1 MARPGSHDVI
11 GWVLLIRKGRNHLGW
26 AGTLSIHEVTAHSGV
41 SSEKHDRQD
50 NKRQD
55 ALPFCGAGCREI
67 PSAFVREETSR
78 KIDNATPGGVKNV
91 NSELQGLPP
100 HAQSK
105 ASSGRGF
112 VGSSAY
118 PEQTRPR

>member
-1 MARPGSHDVI
+1 M
-11 GWVLLIRKGRNHLGW
+11 LIRRSGHRNGRSG
-26 AGTLSIHEVTAHSGV
+26 GQGIREVAADPGV